1 VWLLVWRGF
10 YAFISR
16 GLARFHTFALSTEL
30 SDFSHIASRRC
41 RNRLVILVAIAA
53 AWFCTGFDGAE
64 VSEARDGVL
73 DEDYQTELP
82 EFTDAE
88 PDSPFDLFDDEK
100 ESSKSCDPEE
110 DPNCEARQGGSGES
124 GDGNGEGESGDGD
137 GEARD
142 GDGASDGD
150 GDESSSTGDGPQEDG
165 DGAKNFWDHEAELE
179 PPEPPDPPDFDI
191 PKGLLTVLQ
200 ILGISILVII
210 VLLIVWR
217 IALALSNRT
226 DSAEHDDEGVPDDT
240 GGSLRRDAPTR
251 PHAELAAEQHHDEAI
266 HRLLLEVIDL
276 LSERQSGLSS
286 PSLTSRELLR
296 RVRLDDQTH
305 RHLEA
310 LVRAVEEI
318 LFARRPADE
327 QKYEACLEHYREI
340 TRALGRGNV

>member
-1 VWLLVWRGF
+1 M
-10 YAFISR
+10 SR

-30 SDFSHIASRRC
+30 SDFSHIATRRC
-41 RNRLVILVAIAA
+41 RKILVILVAIAA
-53 AWFCTGFDGAE
+53 AWFCTGFDATE

-100 ESSKSCDPEE
+100 ESSKSCDPED
-110 DPNCEARQGGSGES
+110 DPTCEAREGG
-124 GDGNGEGESGDGD
+124 GEGEDGPGDGS
-137 GEARD
+137 RD
-142 GDGASDGD
+142 GDGSGSQTRDGD
-150 GDESSSTGDGPQEDG
+150 GSGEDGDATKSGDGEGTSTTGDGSGKNG

-191 PKGLLTVLQ
+191 PEGLLSVLQ

-327 QKYEACLEHYREI
+327 QKYEACLEHYRQI